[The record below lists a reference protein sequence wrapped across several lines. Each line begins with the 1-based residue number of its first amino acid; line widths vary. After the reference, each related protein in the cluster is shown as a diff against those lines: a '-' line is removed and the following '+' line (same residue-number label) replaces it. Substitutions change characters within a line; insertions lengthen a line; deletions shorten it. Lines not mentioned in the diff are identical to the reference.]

1 LRPCPTPSG
10 VSADIS
16 TTELRGRARQIPW
29 PHQLCKTLE
38 EVYKKSRNKLKN
50 LFWNAMK
57 PIWFPGFRAA
67 AILLGIFLISGCGL
81 FPPRV
86 ELQSVTIDVE
96 PKANNNT
103 PVALDFVAAN
113 DAQML
118 ERLKGTPASQWF
130 EQRQQLQR
138 DYPTGF
144 TVWSLEVVPGQ
155 FMALKDNPLH
165 SHKADGLLIYARYNT
180 PGAHRLLLDAQNS
193 IWLKIGSREMRLL
206 DAQGQ

>member
-1 LRPCPTPSG
+1 MTPIKFLTCQG
-10 VSADIS
+10 VAV
-16 TTELRGRARQIPW
+16 T
-29 PHQLCKTLE
+29 
-38 EVYKKSRNKLKN
+38 
-50 LFWNAMK
+50 F
-57 PIWFPGFRAA
+57 AA
-67 AILLGIFLISGCGL
+67 FLISGCSW

-86 ELQSVTIDVE
+86 ELQDVTIDVE

-103 PVALDFVAAN
+103 PVALDFVAAS

-138 DYPTGF
+138 DYPGGF

-180 PGAHRLLLDAQNS
+180 PGAHRLLLDAQRS

-206 DAQGQ
+206 NAQGQ